1 MKKKVKRY
9 VEQMEVGAQNRHNVL
24 RDFSMLLDNQVSDET
39 CLSFLYNRKK
49 NHLPKYI
56 LFIIEI
62 YNLTLKFRKQ
72 PHEENQ
78 TKTCTSG

>member
-24 RDFSMLLDNQVSDET
+24 RDFSMLLDNQVTDET

-49 NHLPKYI
+49 YHVPKYN
-56 LFIIEI
+56 LFS
-62 YNLTLKFRKQ
+62 N
-72 PHEENQ
+72 
-78 TKTCTSG
+78 